1 MKTVI
6 FVLINNNDS
15 AEGDI
20 VSIEIKKT
28 MGADL
33 NNFSSR
39 LNVSLEKSLAEAVVN
54 SIHAG
59 ANSINVQLLN
69 SNSSFRA
76 VKIIDNGEGFTT
88 SNLDSFFKLH
98 SDFKKA
104 KGGKGVGRATWY
116 RFFDNVSIE
125 SFFHEDGKQWKLHFS
140 LPRNATESRIVKD
153 NIIFEKNT
161 TTVELTSYQGDPLL
175 GFNAASMKQ
184 FLLKELLVMLIT
196 KKEAGS
202 EVNIEIGVFDDGQCI
217 ETETISDSD
226 LPNIKSTV
234 AFSLSLFDKTFDFSL
249 LCIHASFSTKNSVV
263 TGFIAGERTIS
274 NFETALGL
282 KIQAPT
288 NSYTGQYLFLL
299 DSTFFNDNKYTTE
312 GRDRVIFPDTLDLH
326 GNNFKENLKEK
337 LISAIADFFD
347 QEVPCHAEERTRI
360 VNEIYEL
367 YPQYLSSEYRQ
378 IIDSVLLE
386 TVGRVDRFEVLK
398 KLNRHDF
405 AKEYSFKADL
415 ERLLGNNKVSDDL
428 KNETIDFAQKTT
440 EQAKGVLA
448 NYFWYRKVIIDQLQ
462 KLRED
467 NEKSEDVLH
476 ELFFARY
483 ETQVQTSLKN
493 CLWLLD
499 DKFMSF
505 SYFASEGVMRSV
517 VNEIYGEHPVDHNS
531 QKRMDLFIKF
541 NRPSDSESIDCIVIE
556 FKSLG
561 ASIDERADAA
571 SQVRRKYASY
581 LRKHIPNVNDI
592 FVYIISELDD
602 ALCED
607 MLRGDDFA
615 IAYSRHGKIL
625 TYYNKGNN
633 AHIYFVGAS
642 TIVGDSKDRHELF
655 FKLLKEELSAQERNS

>member
-1 MKTVI
+1 M
-6 FVLINNNDS
+6 IND
-15 AEGDI
+15 
-20 VSIEIKKT
+20 VSVESDTMALEIRKT

-39 LNVSLEKSLAEAVVN
+39 LNVSFEKSLAEAVVN

-59 ANSINVQLLN
+59 ANSIDVQLLT
-69 SNSSFRA
+69 SKSSFTA

-88 SNLDSFFKLH
+88 KNLDSFFKLH
-98 SDFKKA
+98 SDHKKII
-104 KGGKGVGRATWY
+104 GGKGVGRATWY
-116 RFFDNVSIE
+116 RYFDNVYVE
-125 SFFHEDGKQWKLHFS
+125 SFFHEEDKQWKLHFN
-140 LPRNATESRIVKD
+140 LPRNANESRITKE
-153 NIIFEKNT
+153 NISFDKNK
-161 TTVELTSYQGDPLL
+161 TTVELTSYHGDPLL

-202 EVNIEIGVFDDGQCI
+202 KVSIAISVLDDGQCI
-217 ETETISDSD
+217 ESESITDSD
-226 LPNIKSTV
+226 LPDIKST
-234 AFSLSLFDKTFDFSL
+234 AKFSVPLLDRNYDFSL
-249 LCIHASFSTKNSVV
+249 LCIHASFPTKNSVI

-274 NFETALGL
+274 NFEAALGL

-299 DSTFFNDNKYTTE
+299 DSAFFNDNKYTTE
-312 GRDRVIFPDTLDLH
+312 GRDRVIFPDTLDLW
-326 GNNFKENLKEK
+326 GNNFKDTLKEK
-337 LISAIADFFD
+337 IICAVADFFD
-347 QEVPCHAEERTRI
+347 QEVPSHAEERKRV
-360 VNEIYEL
+360 VNEIYDL
-367 YPQYLSSEYRQ
+367 YPQYLSPEYKE
-378 IIDSVLLE
+378 IIDGVLLE

-405 AKEYSFKADL
+405 TKEYSFKTDL
-415 ERLLGNNKVSDDL
+415 ERLLSNKSIPDDV
-428 KNETIDFAQKTT
+428 KDQTIDFAQKTT
-440 EQAKGVLA
+440 DQAKGVLA
-448 NYFWYRKVIIDQLQ
+448 NYFWYRKAIIDQLQ

-467 NEKSEDVLH
+467 HEKSEDVLH
-476 ELFFARY
+476 ELFFNRY
-483 ETQVQTSLKN
+483 ETQKQTSLKN

-505 SYFASEGVMRSV
+505 SYFASEGIMRSV
-517 VNEIYGEHPVDHNS
+517 VNEIYGEHSGDHNS

-556 FKSLG
+556 FKALG

-581 LRKHIPNVNDI
+581 LRKHIPNLNDI
-592 FVYIISELDD
+592 FVYIVSELDD
-602 ALCED
+602 ELCED
-607 MLRGDDFA
+607 MQRGDDFS
-615 IAYSRHGKIL
+615 IAYSRHGKIM

-633 AHIYFVGAS
+633 AHIYFIGAS

-655 FKLLKEELSAQERNS
+655 FKLLKEELSEQERNS